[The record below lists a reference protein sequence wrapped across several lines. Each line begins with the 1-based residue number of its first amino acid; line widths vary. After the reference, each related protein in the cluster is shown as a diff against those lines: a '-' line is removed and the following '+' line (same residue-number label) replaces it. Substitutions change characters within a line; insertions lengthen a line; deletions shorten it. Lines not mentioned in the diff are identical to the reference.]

1 VSTVGF
7 TGEIL
12 RPPDLEYNAARRLW
26 NAMIDKR
33 PAVLAR
39 CRSTSDVVAALSQDT
54 EQRLAMLTVS
64 VQEYDIADARP
75 VSG

>member
-1 VSTVGF
+1 VERDDRQTPGGDRSG
-7 TGEIL
+7 
-12 RPPDLEYNAARRLW
+12 
-26 NAMIDKR
+26 
-33 PAVLAR
+33 
-39 CRSTSDVVAALSQDT
+39 RSTSDVVAALSQDT